1 MSQMQYP
8 AFFDSAPRLV
18 IYDPLSGFLGAT
30 ESGILEYRY
39 LDVVK
44 LAGHSCP
51 TVAGAYL
58 MTLKALAHLYGEEL
72 PVRGEIDVLLPD
84 AIDEGVAGVLASV
97 ATLLTGATGAGGFK
111 GIAGRFDRRNGLFF
125 GADVPCTMAFRRR
138 ETGTVAGATFNA
150 GTIPIAP
157 AGRALMQQV
166 VGGTASSEEEA
177 LFRWHWQDRVK
188 RILVDHADDPALVS
202 IHQLS

>member
-18 IYDPLSGFLGAT
+18 IYDPLSDFLGAT
-30 ESGILEYRY
+30 ERGVLEYRY

-44 LAGHSCP
+44 VAGHSCP

-58 MTLKALAHLYGEEL
+58 MTLKALAHLYRGEL
-72 PVRGEIDVLLPD
+72 PVRGEIDVLLPE
-84 AIDEGVAGVLASV
+84 AVDEGVTGVLASV

-111 GIAGRFDRRNGLFF
+111 GIAGRFDRRNGLSF
-125 GADVPCTMAFRRR
+125 GVDLPCTMAFRQR

-150 GTIPIAP
+150 GIIPITP
-157 AGRALMQQV
+157 AARALMQQV

-188 RILVDHADDPALVS
+188 RILVDQADDPALVS
-202 IHQLS
+202 VHPLS

>member
-1 MSQMQYP
+1 MLQMQYP
-8 AFFDSAPRLV
+8 AFFDSAPRLA

-72 PVRGEIDVLLPD
+72 PVRGDIDVLLPD

-111 GIAGRFDRRNGLFF
+111 GIAGRFDRRNILFF
-125 GADVPCTMAFRRR
+125 GVDLPSTMAFRRR
-138 ETGTVAGATFNA
+138 KTGTVAGTTFNA

-157 AGRALMQQV
+157 VARALMQQV
-166 VGGTASSEEEA
+166 FGGTASSEEEA
-177 LFRWHWQDRVK
+177 LFRWHW
-188 RILVDHADDPALVS
+188 
-202 IHQLS
+202 

>member
-18 IYDPLSGFLGAT
+18 IYDPLSDFLGAT
-30 ESGILEYRY
+30 ERGILEYQY

-44 LAGHSCP
+44 VAGHSCP

-72 PVRGEIDVLLPD
+72 PVRGEIDVLLPE
-84 AIDEGVAGVLASV
+84 AVDEGVTGVLASV

-111 GIAGRFDRRNGLFF
+111 GIAGRFDRRNGLSFEV
-125 GADVPCTMAFRRR
+125 DLPCTMAFRRR
-138 ETGTVAGATFNA
+138 GTGTVVGAAFNA

-157 AGRALMQQV
+157 AARALMQQAI
-166 VGGTASSEEEA
+166 GGAASSEEEA

-188 RILVDHADDPALVS
+188 RILIDHADDPALVS
-202 IHQLS
+202 VHPLS